1 MVLRLKLWVSRSLP
15 RTSGDDFQRSVIVAM
30 TVMGVVQA
38 AVHQIANMVS
48 VGDSFVA
55 APGPVDMALLMTE
68 AVFGNGR
75 TVICIRGG
83 DFDDMLVHVPFMR
96 MVEMAVVQI
105 VHVIAVTHGRMAAPG
120 AMDMRMVLVFR
131 IVASHRFFP

>member
-1 MVLRLKLWVSRSLP
+1 
-15 RTSGDDFQRSVIVAM
+15 M

-68 AVFGNGR
+68 TVFDDGV
-75 TVICIRGG
+75 TVICVLGG
-83 DFDDMLVHVPFMR
+83 YFDDMLVDMPFMR

-105 VHVIAVTHGRMAAPG
+105 VHVIAVAHRRMAATG

-131 IVASHRFFP
+131 IVAGHRFFP